1 VTGSLKSFDRTSELA
16 SLTMPVLF
24 HCGEFD
30 EARPD
35 TVREQ
40 AALTPNAEV
49 AIIAGAG
56 HLTMID
62 APERATGA
70 IRDFLARVES
80 AAPAP

>member
-1 VTGSLKSFDRTSELA
+1 
-16 SLTMPVLF
+16 MPVLF

-30 EARPD
+30 DARPD

-40 AALTPNAEV
+40 AALTPSAEV

-62 APERATGA
+62 APKQATRA

-80 AAPAP
+80 EAPTQ